1 MSVYC
6 VICMIAAQLFDSVGT
21 RPFPIRS
28 EKTDPHTTVVEHV
41 DISACSI
48 VVFICIIQK
57 SIAIA

>member
-1 MSVYC
+1 MSVYY

-41 DISACSI
+41 HVDISACSI

-57 SIAIA
+57 SIA

>member
-1 MSVYC
+1 
-6 VICMIAAQLFDSVGT
+6 MIAAQLFDSVGT

-48 VVFICIIQK
+48 VVFVFIMHNSK
-57 SIAIA
+57 VDSLEHAYGRL